1 MGSYLHCVIPGR
13 SEQVIEELFIKKE
26 GEVMQAEKRRN
37 HYFMW
42 VMLILGVVVVP
53 LVLSSEGRAENG
65 LVKWERIE
73 GVTVPGNVFTQNN
86 VVAGVNS
93 VGFSWSTTMGKAK
106 VNLINGQ
113 VQFWVKGLVLAAQ
126 NFPAGGLVI
135 GTPSPAVN
143 AVKGTIVCNASEP
156 PPFGGVVLVD
166 TDSVPLSLQG
176 DAQFE
181 GEVGLPFVCDNIAF
195 LIRVASPSLIFD
207 NWIAYGAVRSP

>member
-1 MGSYLHCVIPGR
+1 M
-13 SEQVIEELFIKKE
+13 
-26 GEVMQAEKRRN
+26 
-37 HYFMW
+37 
-42 VMLILGVVVVP
+42 
-53 LVLSSEGRAENG
+53 LSSEGRAENS

-73 GVTVPGNVFTQNN
+73 GVTVPGNVFTNNN

-106 VNLINGQ
+106 VNLSDGQ

-135 GTPSPAVN
+135 GTPSPAVTD
-143 AVKGTIVCNASEP
+143 VKGTIVCNASFP

-176 DAQFE
+176 NARFE
-181 GEVGLPFVCDNIAF
+181 GTVNLPIVCDNMPF
-195 LIRVASPSLIFD
+195 LIRVASPGLIFD
-207 NWIAYGAVRSP
+207 QWIAYGAVRTP

>member
-1 MGSYLHCVIPGR
+1 MRTG
-13 SEQVIEELFIKKE
+13 
-26 GEVMQAEKRRN
+26 KRRN

-42 VMLILGVVVVP
+42 VMLIVGVVVIP
-53 LVLSSEGRAENG
+53 LVLGTEGRTENG

-73 GVTVPGNVFTQNN
+73 GVTVPGNVFAQNN

-106 VNLINGQ
+106 INLINGQ

-143 AVKGTIVCNASEP
+143 SVKGTIVCNANEP

-181 GEVGLPFVCDNIAF
+181 GEVSLPFVCDNIAF
-195 LIRVASPSLIFD
+195 LIRVASPTSLIFD
-207 NWIAYGAVRSP
+207 NWIAYGAVRTP